1 MKMMPDIMNLGMAVM
16 ATGNTVIGA
25 SGDDLIELHLAIGPA
40 FFGIPCLQ
48 KATTTAAT
56 VIV

>member
-25 SGDDLIELHLAIGPA
+25 GGDNLVKFDLAIGPA
-40 FFGIPCLQ
+40 FFGIPSLQ